1 MCAEIAYTFPNLNG
15 ACEYISKLG
24 FKWIHVDKK
33 GSWPFVPRS
42 RQWDYWTM
50 HSCLVLWSEFEYLAS
65 CALTMRAKSVWSMK
79 WEEFH
84 DDVMTRRRF
93 PRYRPFVKQR
103 ESTSVSL
110 LSALTICWT
119 NSQITGDLGR
129 RDSCDITVMR
139 HSQGVTAMHISTV

>member
-1 MCAEIAYTFPNLNG
+1 MCAEITYTFPNFNG

-24 FKWIHVDKK
+24 FKWIHVNKK
-33 GSWPFVPRS
+33 GSWPF
-42 RQWDYWTM
+42 
-50 HSCLVLWSEFEYLAS
+50 
-65 CALTMRAKSVWSMK
+65 CAKKSPMRLLDRAQLFSTLKRILIFGVVRAKSVWSMK
-79 WEEFH
+79 WKEFH

-93 PRYRPFVKQR
+93 PRYRPFVKQK

-129 RDSCDITVMR
+129 RNSCDVTVMR
-139 HSQGVTAMHISTV
+139 HSQGVTAMHIYTV